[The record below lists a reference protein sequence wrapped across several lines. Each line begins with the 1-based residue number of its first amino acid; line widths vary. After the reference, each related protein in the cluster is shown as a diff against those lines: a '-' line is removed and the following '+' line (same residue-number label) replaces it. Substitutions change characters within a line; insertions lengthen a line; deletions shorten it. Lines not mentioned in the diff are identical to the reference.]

1 MNVLRI
7 LRFEKQREI
16 GINYFNNIFTTQLNM
31 KYFKKYRKDIENP
44 INYVSIIIIMTI
56 IYAFLYFF

>member
-1 MNVLRI
+1 MNALRI